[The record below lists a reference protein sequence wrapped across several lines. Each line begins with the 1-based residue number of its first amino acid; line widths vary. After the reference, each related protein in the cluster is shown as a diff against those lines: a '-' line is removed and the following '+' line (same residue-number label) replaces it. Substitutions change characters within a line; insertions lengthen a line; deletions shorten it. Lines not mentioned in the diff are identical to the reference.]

1 MQNFITS
8 WAGGIAMMIVVVIGG
23 GCASKNGGGPSGVMK
38 APQPTQAMVAASGTD
53 METLG
58 RGYSAYL
65 KQCAQCHVAMLP
77 DDLSRASWHKMT
89 WNVGMEKADEQALVQ
104 YLLAEIKTR

>member
-8 WAGGIAMMIVVVIGG
+8 CAGGILMMAVVAMGS
-23 GCASKNGGGPSGVMK
+23 GCASKSGGGPSGAIE
-38 APQPTQAMVAASGTD
+38 APQPTQAMAVASGTD
-53 METLG
+53 MDTLG

-65 KQCAQCHVAMLP
+65 KQCAQCHVSKLP

-89 WNVGMEKADEQALVQ
+89 WNVGMEKVDEQALVQ

>member
-8 WAGGIAMMIVVVIGG
+8 CAGGIAMMTVVVMGS
-23 GCASKNGGGPSGVMK
+23 GCASKSGGESSGVMK
-38 APQPTQAMVAASGTD
+38 APQPTQGMAAASGTD
-53 METLG
+53 MDTLG

-89 WNVGMEKADEQALVQ
+89 WNVGMEKEDEQALVR

>member
-8 WAGGIAMMIVVVIGG
+8 CAGGIAMMTVVVM
-23 GCASKNGGGPSGVMK
+23 GCGCTSKNEGEWSGIIK
-38 APQPTQAMVAASGTD
+38 APQPTRGMASASGTGID
-53 METLG
+53 TLG

-65 KQCAQCHVAMLP
+65 KQCAQCHVYMLP

-89 WNVGMEKADEQALVQ
+89 WNVGMEKVDEQALVQ